1 MGRVT
6 RRDRGALE
14 KEVVAALAAAGRP
27 LTPSEVQAELGGVLA
42 YTTVMTSL
50 VRLAD
55 KGVLQRDRTGRA
67 YAYRLIGDATVM
79 TARRMRQLLES
90 GSDRAGVLASVAQAF
105 ARHNVSIQ
113 TVRQEGRGRDA
124 QLVVV
129 THTAPDSALSATVEE
144 LRRMDIVWDV
154 ISVMRVEG
162 EGEA

>member
-14 KEVVAALAAAGRP
+14 KEVVAVLAAAGRP

-67 YAYRLIGDATVM
+67 YAYRLIGDATVI

-90 GSDRAGVLASVAQAF
+90 GSDRAGVLASFVA
-105 ARHNVSIQ
+105 
-113 TVRQEGRGRDA
+113 
-124 QLVVV
+124 
-129 THTAPDSALSATVEE
+129 E
-144 LRRMDIVWDV
+144 LRPE
-154 ISVMRVEG
+154 EG
-162 EGEA
+162 QLLAELLQQAAEPPSRE